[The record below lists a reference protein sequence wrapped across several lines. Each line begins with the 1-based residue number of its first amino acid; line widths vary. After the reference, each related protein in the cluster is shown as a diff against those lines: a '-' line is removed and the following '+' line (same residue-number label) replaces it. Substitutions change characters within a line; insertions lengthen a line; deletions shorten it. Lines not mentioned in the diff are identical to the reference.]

1 MRLHQGVLLH
11 VSIHLVAERAR
22 TRHIPSYRIPIVSS
36 QWTEHDFSTSAGY
49 YDTPI
54 SVDKLT
60 AFMISEKQKSHIQ
73 FNVVL
78 SFERTF
84 RCQDDHEPTTS
95 SCSTPIV
102 ALSRGLQFGRDPEHI
117 HNSAVAMIPSLRIF
131 SLVRTMPAADEQIS
145 SSP

>member
-49 YDTPI
+49 YDTPS

-73 FNVVL
+73 FNVIIHHAMWVHVYL
-78 SFERTF
+78 EWQVM
-84 RCQDDHEPTTS
+84 CLVCLEPS
-95 SCSTPIV
+95 E
-102 ALSRGLQFGRDPEHI
+102 LDEHYYI
-117 HNSAVAMIPSLRIF
+117 MY
-131 SLVRTMPAADEQIS
+131 
-145 SSP
+145 